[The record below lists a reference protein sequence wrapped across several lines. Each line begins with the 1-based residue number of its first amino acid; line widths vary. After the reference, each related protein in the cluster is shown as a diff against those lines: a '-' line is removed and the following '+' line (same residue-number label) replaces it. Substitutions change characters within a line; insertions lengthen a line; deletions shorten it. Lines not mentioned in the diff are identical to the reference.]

1 MKLRDIKQG
10 RTIYLVSAF
19 PFDDEF
25 NKNNANIRK
34 LLIMSRPYQKEL
46 AGKMM
51 WRFRSKNC
59 YGNINEEFCATWRIA
74 GDNTYNDHRAFFS
87 LREAN
92 RFLNRMLSGC
102 LTPHEQERTNAIK
115 KNRLRRKALDDLFP
129 MPEFFM
135 PEPEPVP
142 YGTQLFSMSHYSV
155 VVPDSNA
162 VIRINGVV

>member
-1 MKLRDIKQG
+1 MKLSDIKQG

-19 PFDDEF
+19 PFDGEF
-25 NKNNANIRK
+25 NRNNANIRK

-51 WRFRSKNC
+51 WRFKSKNC
-59 YGNINEEFCATWRIA
+59 YGNINEEFCSTWRIA

-87 LREAN
+87 LRAAT
-92 RFLNRMLSGC
+92 RYLNRMLSGC
-102 LTPHEQERTNAIK
+102 LTAQEQDRTAAIMK
-115 KNRLRRKALDDLFP
+115 SRQCRKALDDLFP

-135 PEPEPVP
+135 PEPEHVP
-142 YGTQLFSMSHYSV
+142 LGSMLSMFRYSV